1 MKTPKPSD
9 RPAATPEPGAGA
21 DPATERE
28 AEAEAPASK
37 PAPEPMTPQRVL
49 EWNAYY
55 DLFVAGFALLLCFVA
70 SATIIDT
77 PAIWSHLG
85 AGRLIDERGGP
96 ITVEPFS
103 YGVPEGTRWVDLSWL
118 FQWGSYHVYRLGGS
132 LAEAIEQPEKADQF
146 AAGAL
151 VALNAGLRTLAALLL
166 LLIRRR
172 GPGLWWVAVTTALAL
187 GIVVTPLG
195 GDPVRLALGGLVG
208 MGAVVSPST
217 WGLLLL
223 VVELLLL
230 HWAYDLGRR
239 GASFALVPLFA
250 LWVNVDGSFAVG
262 LLLLAARVIGSGIRP
277 GRVDSAGG
285 GEARA
290 PGLASGLVVLGLAAA
305 ACVANPSTVLAFGV
319 GFGSLLEAF
328 GPAPETLLQDQLT
341 LLPFGP
347 RGEQSRELFFGDEY
361 SKVLSGYLLLVF
373 LGLGSFLLNRRR
385 FDLGRLLMFLVA
397 SALALLLW
405 RMQDVMAVVFA
416 ACLALNGQEWYQS
429 TFGTEGKLGAGW
441 RVWSVGGRLATLS
454 LLALAVLAG
463 LTGIGKR
470 FGEPPFG
477 FGLEADRFAF
487 ESADYLRDAPI
498 EGRVMNLRLALG
510 DALNWRSY
518 PVRQSF
524 VDSRLPENAA
534 YLLDEYDAVR
544 RALVDGET
552 ETWREILD
560 RYGVS
565 VLMVDVPVGGDL
577 RSRLTDALDN
587 SPDWLPF
594 YDDGSVLLYGR
605 LDQSEAVSQ
614 ADREYFRGERLDA
627 KAIAFGRGNPPR
639 PFDRPPQPTDVLDRF
654 SNTRA
659 LAPVQ
664 PHVLAARRWL
674 DRGTQASGPGGVPD
688 IASCLLAIQESRDAL
703 AVRPDDPD
711 AFFVLGIAYR
721 YLGSQEA
728 ELLAT
733 AGDQA
738 VLAGQLTPPINV
750 RRQQRITALNSF
762 IQTVPRPPASP
773 ESRLALRGAHLEL
786 AGLYETTGFIDLT
799 RDQLAATLALF
810 DTSEAATEE
819 ELQVMESIRQ
829 SDEAL
834 AEQVERVRVQV
845 EELELQGQ
853 ADPAQLGMQAISLGL
868 AETGLDYLIEAEQ
881 SGVGLATVRMQLV
894 DLLCDIGRP
903 DQAIPYLSGGD
914 ELSLSSGP
922 GTAQFRQGRVYFLMG
937 DYRTASELWSTLA
950 LPQLRAS
957 RAQEA
962 MQTASLMLTGQPM
975 PAVQAALNVPTQLT
989 QQAEWEY
996 LLGITLLEGGFP
1008 AEAAEPLRSCLE
1020 LVPGLQS
1027 RPIVAYYLEQL
1038 GVEVP
1043 PLPSGGEEGAEQPA
1057 ATADAVEEPS
1067 GSEAPAPA
1075 EPPADPAPAGSG
1087 PPPPTSGEEQPEP
1100 DTTEPE
1106 PAAEPEPVD
1115 PPGL

>member
-9 RPAATPEPGAGA
+9 RPAGAPEPGAGA
-21 DPATERE
+21 DPAAE
-28 AEAEAPASK
+28 AEAEASASK

-77 PAIWSHLG
+77 PAIWSHLA

-103 YGVPEGTRWVDLSWL
+103 YAVPEGTRWVDLSWL
-118 FQWGSYHVYRLGGS
+118 FQWGSYHVHRLGGS
-132 LAEAIEQPEKADQF
+132 LAGAIEKPEKADQF
-146 AAGAL
+146 ASGAL

-172 GPGLWWVAVTTALAL
+172 GPGLWWVAITTALAM
-187 GIVVTPLG
+187 GIVLTPLG

-230 HWAYDLGRR
+230 HWAYNLGRK
-239 GASFALVPLFA
+239 GALFALVPLFA
-250 LWVNVDGSFAVG
+250 LWVNVDASFAVG

-277 GRVDSAGG
+277 GQVDSSDG

-290 PGLASGLVVLGLAAA
+290 PGLVPGLIALGLGVA
-305 ACVANPSTVLAFGV
+305 ACLANPSTIYAFSA
-319 GFGSLLEAF
+319 GFGPMLQVF

-361 SKVLSGYLLLVF
+361 PKVLSGYLLLVF

-405 RMQDVMAVVFA
+405 RMQDAMAVVFA
-416 ACLALNGQEWYQS
+416 ICLAMNGQEWYQS
-429 TFGTEGKLGAGW
+429 TFGTEGRLGAGW

-454 LLALAVLAG
+454 LLALAVLGG

-470 FGEPPFG
+470 YGEPPFG
-477 FGLEADRFAF
+477 FGLEPDRFAF

-510 DALNWRSY
+510 DALNWRAY
-518 PVRQSF
+518 PARQSF
-524 VDSRLPENAA
+524 VDSRLPEDAE

-605 LDQSEAVSQ
+605 LDRSETVSQ
-614 ADREYFRGERLDA
+614 ADRDYFRGERLDA
-627 KAIAFGRGNPPR
+627 KEIAFGRGNPPR

-674 DRGTQASGPGGVPD
+674 DRGTQAAGPGGVPD
-688 IASCLLAIQESRDAL
+688 IASCLVAIQESRDAL

-728 ELLAT
+728 EILAS
-733 AGDQA
+733 AGDTS
-738 VLAGQLTPPINV
+738 VLSGQMTPPINL
-750 RRQQRITALNSF
+750 RQQQRITALNSF
-762 IQTVPRPPASP
+762 IQTVPRPPANP
-773 ESRLALRGAHLEL
+773 ESRAALRGAHLEL
-786 AGLYETTGFIDLT
+786 AGLYESAGFIDLT
-799 RDQLAATLALF
+799 RDQLDSALELF

-819 ELQVMESIRQ
+819 ELQVIESMRQ
-829 SDEAL
+829 GYEAL

-868 AETGLDYLIEAEQ
+868 AETGLNYLIEAEQ

-937 DYRTASELWSTLA
+937 DYRTASELWSNLA
-950 LPQLRAS
+950 LPQLRAA
-957 RAQEA
+957 RADEA
-962 MQTASLMLTGQPM
+962 LRTATLILTGQPM
-975 PAVQAALNVPTQLT
+975 PAVQTALNVPTQLT

-996 LLGITLLEGGFP
+996 LLGITLLEGGYP
-1008 AEAAEPLRSCLE
+1008 AEAGEPLRSALE

-1027 RPIVAYYLEQL
+1027 RPIIAYYLEQL

-1043 PLPSGGEEGAEQPA
+1043 PLPADEEEPTGEDSGPTAEPAEDEPPAASSPDEAEGPEPSPESGEEGPPPAEAPGPG
-1057 ATADAVEEPS
+1057 VEEA
-1067 GSEAPAPA
+1067 EAPN
-1075 EPPADPAPAGSG
+1075 G
-1087 PPPPTSGEEQPEP
+1087 
-1100 DTTEPE
+1100 
-1106 PAAEPEPVD
+1106 
-1115 PPGL
+1115 